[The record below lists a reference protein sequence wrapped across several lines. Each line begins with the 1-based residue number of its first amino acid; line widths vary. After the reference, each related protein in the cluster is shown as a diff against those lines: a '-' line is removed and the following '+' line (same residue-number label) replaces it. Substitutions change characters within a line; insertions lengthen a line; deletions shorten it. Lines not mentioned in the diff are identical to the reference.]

1 MYINLA
7 SIFKDADFLFAIIFV
22 ILLKLVRILSVG
34 KVLMNFEETYKTYF
48 KRIFAYVC
56 TRANNETIAEDICQN
71 VWQKVLNNISSY
83 DESKGNIEQ
92 WLFTIARNEVNSY
105 FRLYFI
111 KNFFSLTD
119 KEDLHQ
125 QPEAQPL
132 ESLAEDEDKKLLFK
146 CLQDLSKKERDLIS
160 LKFFSSLNNREI
172 AKVSGL
178 SESNVGTILKRSLDK
193 IRLKMENL

>member
-1 MYINLA
+1 
-7 SIFKDADFLFAIIFV
+7 
-22 ILLKLVRILSVG
+22 
-34 KVLMNFEETYKTYF
+34 MNFEETYKTYF

-56 TRANNETIAEDICQN
+56 SRTGNETTAEDICIN
-71 VWQKVLNNISSY
+71 LWQKVLERFSSY

-111 KNFFSLTD
+111 KNFFSLTG
-119 KEDLHQ
+119 KEELHQ
-125 QPEAQPL
+125 HLDKQPL
-132 ESLAEDEDKKLLFK
+132 ENLASEEDKKLLFQ

-178 SESNVGTILKRSLDK
+178 HYR
-193 IRLKMENL
+193 RPR

>member
-1 MYINLA
+1 
-7 SIFKDADFLFAIIFV
+7 
-22 ILLKLVRILSVG
+22 
-34 KVLMNFEETYKTYF
+34 MNFEEIYKQYF

-56 TRANNETIAEDICQN
+56 ARTGNETTAEDVCLNI
-71 VWQKVLNNISSY
+71 WQKVLDKFSSY
-83 DESKGNIEQ
+83 DTEKGNIEQ
-92 WLFTIARNEVNSY
+92 WLFTIARNETNSY

-119 KEDLHQ
+119 KEDMFQHQ
-125 QPEAQPL
+125 EPQPL
-132 ESLAEDEDKKLLFK
+132 ENMALEEDKKLLAQ
-146 CLQDLSKKERDLIS
+146 CLQTLDKRERDLIS

-193 IRLKMENL
+193 IRLKMEIL

>member
-1 MYINLA
+1 
-7 SIFKDADFLFAIIFV
+7 
-22 ILLKLVRILSVG
+22 
-34 KVLMNFEETYKTYF
+34 MNFEESYKQYF

-56 TRANNETIAEDICQN
+56 SRTGNETSAEDICQTI
-71 VWQKVLNNISSY
+71 WQKVFDKFSSF
-83 DESKGNIEQ
+83 DNSKGNIEQ

-111 KNFFSLTD
+111 KNFFSLTG
-119 KEDLHQ
+119 KEDLHPQ
-125 QPEAQPL
+125 QETQPL
-132 ESLAEDEDKKLLFK
+132 ENLASEEDKKLLFQ

-193 IRLKMENL
+193 IRLKMGSL

>member
-1 MYINLA
+1 
-7 SIFKDADFLFAIIFV
+7 
-22 ILLKLVRILSVG
+22 
-34 KVLMNFEETYKTYF
+34 MNFEETYKKYF

-56 TRANNETIAEDICQN
+56 SRTGNETTSEDICQN
-71 VWQKVLNNISSY
+71 VWQKVLDKFSSY

-111 KNFFSLTD
+111 KNFFSLTG
-119 KEDLHQ
+119 KEEFQ
-125 QPEAQPL
+125 QNKEQQPL
-132 ESLAEDEDKKLLFK
+132 ENLAGEEDKKLLFQ
-146 CLQDLSKKERDLIS
+146 CLQDLDKRERDLIS

>member
-1 MYINLA
+1 
-7 SIFKDADFLFAIIFV
+7 
-22 ILLKLVRILSVG
+22 
-34 KVLMNFEETYKTYF
+34 MNFEETYKTYF

-56 TRANNETIAEDICQN
+56 SRTGNETTAEDICIN
-71 VWQKVLNNISSY
+71 LWQKVLEKFSSY

-111 KNFFSLTD
+111 KNFFSLTG

-125 QPEAQPL
+125 HLDKQPL
-132 ESLAEDEDKKLLFK
+132 ENLASEEDKKLLFQ

-178 SESNVGTILKRSLDK
+178 SETNVGTILKRSLDK
-193 IRLKMENL
+193 IRLKMESL